1 MMDDKL
7 WWQSRT
13 IWLNIVTFVLGIGV
27 VARYVPP
34 GVDAQQI
41 VGGIMGLIAFIN
53 IVLRFLTKT
62 TVTTRKG
69 DQP

>member
-1 MMDDKL
+1 MDDKL

-13 IWLNIVTFVLGIGV
+13 IWLNIVTFALGLSF
-27 VARYVPP
+27 VAKYVPA
-34 GVDAQQI
+34 GVDPEQV

-69 DQP
+69 QQP